1 MWRLT
6 HHKEWTDIRNEF
18 EWIRDM
24 AGVPQDKLYH
34 EEGDVEIHTR
44 MVMEAL
50 LDLPEYKALD
60 EQDKAMLFASAL
72 LHDVEKRSTTVH
84 EPDGRITS
92 RGHSKK
98 GELTS
103 RRMLYMQHAAPFAIR
118 EEVAMLVRHHQLP
131 LWAIRKD
138 DPAKAVIRASLEVNT
153 AHLAML
159 AKADVLGRIARDRQ
173 EMLDRIELFIE
184 LCKENDCYGKPRG
197 FASGLARF
205 YYLHREEAT
214 PDYVPFDDTKFEVVM
229 LSALPG
235 TGKDMHILERYRDW
249 SVVSPDGLRREMK
262 VDPRDE
268 RGNGRVIQAAK
279 EKAKQ
284 LMRQHTPF
292 VWNATNFTVQM
303 RGQLIDLFTS
313 YGGKVKIAYL
323 EVPYSTLMR
332 QNSDREHPVPRKAID
347 KMIHK
352 LEVPT
357 PVEAHEVEHV
367 VREE

>member
-6 HHKEWTDIRNEF
+6 DKTDWNEIRNEF
-18 EWIRDM
+18 DWIRDM

-50 LDLPEYKALD
+50 LDLSEYKVLN
-60 EQDKAMLFASAL
+60 EQDKAILFASAL

-84 EPDGRITS
+84 EPGGRITS

-98 GELTS
+98 GELTA
-103 RRMLYMQHAAPFAIR
+103 RRMLYMQHAAPFAMR
-118 EEVAMLVRHHQLP
+118 EEIAKLVRHHQLP
-131 LWAIRKD
+131 LWAITKD

-153 AHLAML
+153 EHLAIL

-184 LCKENDCYGKPRG
+184 LCKENDCYGKPRS
-197 FASGLARF
+197 FANGLARF
-205 YYLHREEAT
+205 HYLNREESS
-214 PDYVPFDDTKFEVVM
+214 PDYVPFDDTKFEAVL

-235 TGKDMHILERYRDW
+235 TGKDMHILDHYRDW
-249 SVVSPDGLRREMK
+249 RIVSPDGLRREMK

-268 RGNGRVIQAAK
+268 KGNGRVIQAAK
-279 EKAKQ
+279 EKAKEF
-284 LMRQHTPF
+284 MRRRTSF

-303 RGQLIDLFTS
+303 RAQLIDLFTS
-313 YGGKVKIAYL
+313 YGGKVKIVYL
-323 EVPYSTLMR
+323 EVPYTTLVK
-332 QNSDREHPVPRKAID
+332 QNREREFALPQKAID
-347 KMIHK
+347 RMITR

-357 PVEAHEVEHV
+357 LVEAHEVEFIV
-367 VREE
+367 SSL